1 MTVRIYTARHCTP
14 CHHIEDLIKE
24 GKISE
29 DVELIDIETDEGF
42 LKFKEEVLDSDD
54 GRVPSAYKEGQQ
66 CRIGLDEQD
75 TLVFD
80 CPTNETPIEVPPAS
94 ETD

>member
-1 MTVRIYTARHCTP
+1 MTVRIYTAKHCTP
-14 CHHIEDLIKE
+14 CHHIEALIRE

-42 LKFKEEVLDSDD
+42 LKFKEDVLDED
-54 GRVPSAYKEGQQ
+54 GRVPSAYREGQQ
-66 CRIGLDEQD
+66 CRISLDEEENV
-75 TLVFD
+75 VFD
-80 CPTNETPIEVPPAS
+80 CPTAEHAIEAPVAS